1 MNTELTPTEPPQK
14 GRSDLTSIASIGT
27 GNMGTALIKG
37 IMSADEKLDVRA
49 TTNSAAS
56 AKALAEELPS
66 AAITSLEDDAGAN
79 RKAAAGADF
88 VFLGVKP
95 WMMADTVA
103 DLAPSLDA
111 NTVLVSMAAGV
122 AIADLATL
130 APKNKIVRIMP
141 NTPSAI
147 GHGVI
152 ALAPSAEVDE
162 TTVDTLRT
170 LLSGAGLV
178 VALDETEIP
187 AMTGISGSGVAYF
200 FLLAE
205 TMIAAGVKMG
215 LSEETAKQMVVA
227 TADGAGRLLSE
238 KPDPSAQRQAV
249 SSKGGTTLA
258 GLQTFI
264 DAGLF
269 DIAEAAA
276 QAAGNRSLEMEKE
289 NSQVING

>member
-1 MNTELTPTEPPQK
+1 
-14 GRSDLTSIASIGT
+14 
-27 GNMGTALIKG
+27 MGSALIKG
-37 IMSADEKLDVRA
+37 ILSADEKLEVRA

-56 AKALAEELPS
+56 AKRLAAELPS
-66 AAITSLEDDAGAN
+66 ATIISLEDDAEAN
-79 RKAAAGADF
+79 QKAAAGANF

-95 WMMADTVA
+95 WMMADTLRE
-103 DLAPSLDA
+103 LAPSLDA
-111 NTVLVSMAAGV
+111 DTVLVSMAAGV
-122 AIADLATL
+122 AMDDLATL
-130 APKNKIVRIMP
+130 APKNPIVRIMP
-141 NTPSAI
+141 NTPSSI

-152 ALAPSAEVDE
+152 ALAPSTEVDG

-178 VALDETEIP
+178 VELDESEIP

-276 QAAGNRSLEMEKE
+276 QAASDRSLEMEKE
-289 NSQVING
+289 NSEVING

>member
-1 MNTELTPTEPPQK
+1 M
-14 GRSDLTSIASIGT
+14 TSIASIGT
-27 GNMGTALIKG
+27 GNMGTALLKG
-37 IMSADEKLDVRA
+37 ILSADEKLDVRA

-56 AKALAEELPS
+56 AKRLAAELPS
-66 AAITSLEDDAGAN
+66 ATVTSVEDDAEAN
-79 RKAAAGADF
+79 RKVAEGADF

-95 WMMADTVA
+95 WMMAETVR
-103 DLAPSLDA
+103 DLAPSLNADS
-111 NTVLVSMAAGV
+111 VLVSMAAGV
-122 AIADLATL
+122 AMADLATL
-130 APKNKIVRIMP
+130 APHNPIVRIMP
-141 NTPSAI
+141 NTPSSI

-152 ALAPSAEVDE
+152 ALAPSAEVDD

-178 VALDETEIP
+178 VALDESEIP

-227 TADGAGRLLSE
+227 TADGAGRLLTE

-269 DIAEAAA
+269 DTTEAAV

-289 NSQVING
+289 NSEVING

>member
-1 MNTELTPTEPPQK
+1 
-14 GRSDLTSIASIGT
+14 
-27 GNMGTALIKG
+27 MGSALIKG
-37 IMSADEKLDVRA
+37 ILSADEKLDVRA

-56 AKALAEELPS
+56 AKRLAADLPS
-66 AAITSLEDDAGAN
+66 VTITSLEDDAEAN
-79 RKAAAGADF
+79 QKAAAGADF

-95 WMMADTVA
+95 WMMADTVR

-122 AIADLATL
+122 AMTDLATL
-130 APKNKIVRIMP
+130 APKNPIVRIMP
-141 NTPSAI
+141 NTPSSI

-178 VALDETEIP
+178 VALEESEIP

-289 NSQVING
+289 NSDVING

>member
-1 MNTELTPTEPPQK
+1 M
-14 GRSDLTSIASIGT
+14 TSIASIGT
-27 GNMGTALIKG
+27 GNMGTALITG
-37 IMSADEKLDVRA
+37 ILSADEKLDVRA

-56 AKALAEELPS
+56 AKRLAEELPS
-66 AAITSLEDDAGAN
+66 ATITSLEDDAEAN
-79 RKAAAGADF
+79 SKAADGADF

-95 WMMADTVA
+95 WMMADTLR
-103 DLAPSLDA
+103 DLAPSLST

-122 AIADLATL
+122 AITDLATL
-130 APKNKIVRIMP
+130 APKNPIVRIMP
-141 NTPSAI
+141 NTPSSI

-162 TTVDTLRT
+162 TTVDTLRS

-178 VALDETEIP
+178 VALDESEIP

-227 TADGAGRLLSE
+227 TADGAGRLLAE

-269 DIAEAAA
+269 DTTEAAA

-289 NSQVING
+289 NSEVING

>member
-1 MNTELTPTEPPQK
+1 M
-14 GRSDLTSIASIGT
+14 TSIASIGT

-37 IMSADEKLDVRA
+37 ILGADEKLDVRA

-56 AKALAEELPS
+56 AKRLAAELPN
-66 AAITSLEDDAGAN
+66 ATVTSVEDDVEAN
-79 RKAAAGADF
+79 RTAAEGADF
-88 VFLGVKP
+88 VLLGVKP
-95 WMMADTVA
+95 WMMAETVR
-103 DLAPSLDA
+103 DLAPYLSA
-111 NTVLVSMAAGV
+111 HTVLVSMAAGV
-122 AIADLATL
+122 AMADLSAL
-130 APKNKIVRIMP
+130 APENPVVRIMP
-141 NTPSAI
+141 NTPSSI

-152 ALAPSAEVDE
+152 ALAPSAEVTE

-178 VALDETEIP
+178 VELEEDQIP

-205 TMIAAGVKMG
+205 SMIAAGVKMG

-227 TADGAGRLLSE
+227 TADGAGRLLTE

-258 GLQTFI
+258 GLETFI
-264 DAGLF
+264 DAGIF

-276 QAAGNRSLEMEKE
+276 QAAGGRSLEMEKE
-289 NSQVING
+289 NSEAING

>member
-1 MNTELTPTEPPQK
+1 MA
-14 GRSDLTSIASIGT
+14 SIASIGT

-37 IMSADEKLDVRA
+37 ILSADEKLEVRA

-56 AKALAEELPS
+56 AKRLAEDLPNVTV
-66 AAITSLEDDAGAN
+66 TSLEDDAEAN
-79 RKAAAGADF
+79 SKAADGADF

-95 WMMADTVA
+95 WMMAETLR
-103 DLAPSLDA
+103 DLAPSL
-111 NTVLVSMAAGV
+111 NSTTVIVSMAAGV
-122 AIADLATL
+122 AMTDLASL
-130 APKNKIVRIMP
+130 APQNPIVRIMP
-141 NTPSAI
+141 NTPSSI

-178 VALDETEIP
+178 VALDESEIP

-215 LSEETAKQMVVA
+215 LNEETAKQMVVA
-227 TADGAGRLLSE
+227 TADGAGRLLTDN
-238 KPDPSAQRQAV
+238 PDPSAQRQAV

-258 GLQTFI
+258 GLQAFL

-269 DIAEAAA
+269 DTAEAAV

-289 NSQVING
+289 NSEVING

>member
-1 MNTELTPTEPPQK
+1 M
-14 GRSDLTSIASIGT
+14 TSIASIGT
-27 GNMGTALIKG
+27 GNMGSALIKG
-37 IMSADEKLDVRA
+37 ILSADEKLDVRA

-56 AKALAEELPS
+56 AKRLAADLPS
-66 AAITSLEDDAGAN
+66 ATITSLEDDAEAN
-79 RKAAAGADF
+79 QKAAAGADF

-95 WMMADTVA
+95 WMMADTVR

-122 AIADLATL
+122 AMTDLATL
-130 APKNKIVRIMP
+130 APKNPIVRIMP
-141 NTPSAI
+141 NTPSSI

-178 VALDETEIP
+178 VALDESEIP

-276 QAAGNRSLEMEKE
+276 QAAGSRSLEMEKE
-289 NSQVING
+289 NSEVING

>member
-1 MNTELTPTEPPQK
+1 M
-14 GRSDLTSIASIGT
+14 TSIASIGT

-37 IMSADEKLDVRA
+37 IISADEKLDVRA
-49 TTNSAAS
+49 TTNSATS
-56 AKALAEELPS
+56 AKRLAAELPS
-66 AAITSLEDDAGAN
+66 ATITSLEDDAEAN
-79 RKAAAGADF
+79 SKAAAGADF

-95 WMMADTVA
+95 WMMADTVR
-103 DLAPSLDA
+103 DLAPSLSA
-111 NTVLVSMAAGV
+111 NSVLVSMAAGV
-122 AIADLATL
+122 AMADLATL

-141 NTPSAI
+141 NTPSSI

-269 DIAEAAA
+269 DTAEAAA

-289 NSQVING
+289 NSEVING

>member
-1 MNTELTPTEPPQK
+1 M
-14 GRSDLTSIASIGT
+14 TSIASIGT

-37 IMSADEKLDVRA
+37 ILSADENLEVRA

-56 AKALAEELPS
+56 AQKLLSELPL
-66 AAITSLEDDAGAN
+66 ATVTALEDDPEAN

-95 WMMADTVA
+95 WMMADTLR
-103 DLAPSLDA
+103 DLAAELDPDA
-111 NTVLVSMAAGV
+111 VLVSMAAGV
-122 AIADLATL
+122 AASDLAVL
-130 APKNKIVRIMP
+130 APDSPIVRIMP
-141 NTPSAI
+141 NTPSSI

-152 ALAPSAEVDE
+152 ALAPAAEVDSA
-162 TTVDTLRT
+162 TVETLRT

-178 VALDETEIP
+178 VELSESEIP
-187 AMTGISGSGVAYF
+187 ATTGISGSGVAYF

-205 TMIAAGVKMG
+205 AMIAAGVKMG
-215 LSEETAKQMVVA
+215 LSEEAARQMVVA

-238 KPDPSAQRQAV
+238 KPDPAAQRRAV

-258 GLQTFI
+258 GLSRFL
-264 DAGLF
+264 DAGIF

-276 QAAGNRSLEMEKE
+276 RAAGERSLEMERE
-289 NSQVING
+289 NSEVING

>member
-1 MNTELTPTEPPQK
+1 
-14 GRSDLTSIASIGT
+14 
-27 GNMGTALIKG
+27 MGTALLKG
-37 IMSADEKLDVRA
+37 ILSADEKLDVRA

-56 AKALAEELPS
+56 AKRLAAELPS
-66 AAITSLEDDAGAN
+66 ATVTSMEDSPEAN
-79 RKAAAGADF
+79 RTAAAGADF

-95 WMMADTVA
+95 WMMADTVR

-122 AIADLATL
+122 AMTDLGAL
-130 APKNKIVRIMP
+130 APQSPIVRIMP
-141 NTPSAI
+141 NTPSSI

-152 ALAPSAEVDE
+152 ALAPSAEVE
-162 TTVDTLRT
+162 EATVGTLRN

-187 AMTGISGSGVAYF
+187 AMTGIAGSGVAYF

-215 LSEETAKQMVVA
+215 LSEHTARQMVVA
-227 TADGAGRLLSE
+227 TADGAGRLLSA

-269 DIAEAAA
+269 DIAEAAV
-276 QAAGNRSLEMEKE
+276 QAAGNRSLEMEQE
-289 NSQVING
+289 NSEVING

>member
-1 MNTELTPTEPPQK
+1 M
-14 GRSDLTSIASIGT
+14 TSIASIGT
-27 GNMGTALIKG
+27 GNMGTALLKG
-37 IMSADEKLDVRA
+37 ILSADEKLDVRA

-56 AKALAEELPS
+56 AKRLAAELPS
-66 AAITSLEDDAGAN
+66 ATVTSMEDSPEAN
-79 RKAAAGADF
+79 RRAAAGADF

-95 WMMADTVA
+95 WMMADTVR
-103 DLAPSLDA
+103 DLAPSLAA

-122 AIADLATL
+122 AMTDLATL
-130 APKNKIVRIMP
+130 APQSPIVRIMP
-141 NTPSAI
+141 NTPSSI

-152 ALAPSAEVDE
+152 ALAPSAGVEE
-162 TTVDTLRT
+162 ATVGTLRT

-187 AMTGISGSGVAYF
+187 AMTGIAGSGVAYF

-215 LSEETAKQMVVA
+215 LSEDTARQMVVA
-227 TADGAGRLLSE
+227 TADGAGRLLSA

-269 DIAEAAA
+269 DIAEAAV
-276 QAAGNRSLEMEKE
+276 QAAGNRSLEMEQE
-289 NSQVING
+289 NSEVING

>member
-1 MNTELTPTEPPQK
+1 M
-14 GRSDLTSIASIGT
+14 TSIASIGT
-27 GNMGTALIKG
+27 GNMGSALIKG
-37 IMSADEKLDVRA
+37 ILSADENLEVRA
-49 TTNSAAS
+49 TTNSTAS
-56 AKALAEELPS
+56 AQRLSTELPN
-66 AAITSLEDDAGAN
+66 ATVTAVEDDPEAN

-95 WMMADTVA
+95 WMMAETLR
-103 DLAPSLDA
+103 DLAAELDPQA
-111 NTVLVSMAAGV
+111 VLVSMAAGV
-122 AIADLATL
+122 ASSDLAVL
-130 APKNKIVRIMP
+130 APGNPIVRIMP
-141 NTPSAI
+141 NTPSSI

-152 ALAPSAEVDE
+152 ALAPDAEVDSATIE
-162 TTVDTLRT
+162 TLHT

-178 VALDETEIP
+178 VELSESEIP

-205 TMIAAGVKMG
+205 AMIAAGVKMG

-238 KPDPSAQRQAV
+238 KPDPAAQRQAV

-258 GLQTFI
+258 GLSQFLDSGI
-264 DAGLF
+264 F

-276 QAAGNRSLEMEKE
+276 RAAGDRSLEMERE
-289 NSQVING
+289 NSEVING

>member
-1 MNTELTPTEPPQK
+1 MA
-14 GRSDLTSIASIGT
+14 SIASIGT

-37 IMSADEKLDVRA
+37 ILSADEKLEVRA

-56 AKALAEELPS
+56 AKRLAADLPS
-66 AAITSLEDDAGAN
+66 ATIISLEDDAEAN
-79 RKAAAGADF
+79 QKAAAGADF
-88 VFLGVKP
+88 VFLGIKP
-95 WMMADTVA
+95 WMMADTLRE
-103 DLAPSLDA
+103 LAPSLDA

-122 AIADLATL
+122 AMDDLATL
-130 APKNKIVRIMP
+130 APKNPIVRIMP

-178 VALDETEIP
+178 VALEEAEIP

-276 QAAGNRSLEMEKE
+276 QAAGDRSLEMEKE
-289 NSQVING
+289 NSAVING

>member
-1 MNTELTPTEPPQK
+1 MI
-14 GRSDLTSIASIGT
+14 SIASIGT
-27 GNMGTALIKG
+27 GNMGTALLKG
-37 IMSADEKLDVRA
+37 ILSADEKLDVRA

-56 AKALAEELPS
+56 AKRLATELPS
-66 AAITSLEDDAGAN
+66 ATVTSAEDDAEAN

-95 WMMADTVA
+95 WMMAETVR
-103 DLAPSLDA
+103 DLAPSLSAD
-111 NTVLVSMAAGV
+111 TVLVSMAAGV
-122 AIADLATL
+122 AMADLAAL
-130 APKNKIVRIMP
+130 APESPIVRIMP
-141 NTPSAI
+141 NTPSSI

-178 VALDETEIP
+178 VALDESEIP

-215 LSEETAKQMVVA
+215 LNEETAKQMVVA
-227 TADGAGRLLSE
+227 TADGAGRLLTE
-238 KPDPSAQRQAV
+238 NPDPSAQRQAV

-258 GLQTFI
+258 GLQAFL

-269 DIAEAAA
+269 DTAEAAV

-289 NSQVING
+289 NSEVING

>member
-1 MNTELTPTEPPQK
+1 M
-14 GRSDLTSIASIGT
+14 TSIASIGT

-49 TTNSAAS
+49 TTNSATS
-56 AKALAEELPS
+56 AKRLAAELPS
-66 AAITSLEDDAGAN
+66 ATSTSLEDDAEAN
-79 RKAAAGADF
+79 SKAAAGADF

-103 DLAPSLDA
+103 DLAPSLSA
-111 NTVLVSMAAGV
+111 NSVLVSMAAGV
-122 AIADLATL
+122 AMADLATL

-141 NTPSAI
+141 NTPSSI

-269 DIAEAAA
+269 DTAEAAA

-289 NSQVING
+289 NSKVING

>member
-1 MNTELTPTEPPQK
+1 
-14 GRSDLTSIASIGT
+14 
-27 GNMGTALIKG
+27 MGSALIKG
-37 IMSADEKLDVRA
+37 ILSADEKLDVRA

-56 AKALAEELPS
+56 AKRLAAELPS
-66 AAITSLEDDAGAN
+66 ATIISVDDDAEAN
-79 RKAAAGADF
+79 QKAAAGADF

-95 WMMADTVA
+95 WMMADT
-103 DLAPSLDA
+103 LRELSPSLDA

-122 AIADLATL
+122 AMDDLATL
-130 APKNKIVRIMP
+130 APQNPIVRIMP

-178 VALDETEIP
+178 VALEEAQIP

-215 LSEETAKQMVVA
+215 LSEETATQMVVA

-276 QAAGNRSLEMEKE
+276 QAAGDRSLEMEKE
-289 NSQVING
+289 NSEAING

>member
-1 MNTELTPTEPPQK
+1 M
-14 GRSDLTSIASIGT
+14 TSIASIGT
-27 GNMGTALIKG
+27 GNMGSALIKG
-37 IMSADEKLDVRA
+37 ILSADEKLDVRA
-49 TTNSAAS
+49 TTNSAVS
-56 AKALAEELPS
+56 AKRLAADLPS
-66 AAITSLEDDAGAN
+66 VTITSLEDDAEAN
-79 RKAAAGADF
+79 QKAAAGADF

-95 WMMADTVA
+95 WMMADTVR

-122 AIADLATL
+122 AMTDLATL
-130 APKNKIVRIMP
+130 APKNPIVRIMP
-141 NTPSAI
+141 NTPSSI

-178 VALDETEIP
+178 VALDESEIP

-276 QAAGNRSLEMEKE
+276 QAAGSRSLEMEKE
-289 NSQVING
+289 NSEVING

>member
-1 MNTELTPTEPPQK
+1 M
-14 GRSDLTSIASIGT
+14 TSIASIGT

-49 TTNSAAS
+49 TTNSATS
-56 AKALAEELPS
+56 AKRLAAELPS
-66 AAITSLEDDAGAN
+66 ATITSLEDDAEAN
-79 RKAAAGADF
+79 SKAAAGADF

-103 DLAPSLDA
+103 DLAPSLSA
-111 NTVLVSMAAGV
+111 NSVLVSMAAGV
-122 AIADLATL
+122 AMADLATL

-141 NTPSAI
+141 NTPSSI

-269 DIAEAAA
+269 DTAEAAV

-289 NSQVING
+289 NSKVING

>member
-1 MNTELTPTEPPQK
+1 M
-14 GRSDLTSIASIGT
+14 TSIASIGT
-27 GNMGTALIKG
+27 GNMGSALIKG
-37 IMSADEKLDVRA
+37 ILSADEKLDVRA

-56 AKALAEELPS
+56 AKRLAADLPS
-66 AAITSLEDDAGAN
+66 VTITSLEDDAEAN
-79 RKAAAGADF
+79 QKAAAGADF

-95 WMMADTVA
+95 WMMADTVR

-122 AIADLATL
+122 AMTDLATL
-130 APKNKIVRIMP
+130 APKNPIVRIMP
-141 NTPSAI
+141 NTPSSI

-178 VALDETEIP
+178 VALEESEIP

-289 NSQVING
+289 NSDVING

>member
-1 MNTELTPTEPPQK
+1 MTT
-14 GRSDLTSIASIGT
+14 IASIGT
-27 GNMGTALIKG
+27 GNMGTALLKG
-37 IMSADEKLDVRA
+37 ILSADEKLDVRA

-56 AKALAEELPS
+56 AKRLAAELPN
-66 AAITSLEDDAGAN
+66 ATVTSVEDDAEAN
-79 RKAAAGADF
+79 RKAAEGADF

-95 WMMADTVA
+95 WMMAETVR
-103 DLAPSLDA
+103 DLSPSLNA
-111 NTVLVSMAAGV
+111 GSVLVSMAAGV
-122 AIADLATL
+122 AMADLATL
-130 APKNKIVRIMP
+130 APQNPIVRIMP
-141 NTPSAI
+141 NTPSSI

-152 ALAPSAEVDE
+152 ALAPSAKVDG

-178 VALDETEIP
+178 VALDEAEIP

-205 TMIAAGVKMG
+205 TMIAAGMKMG

-227 TADGAGRLLSE
+227 TADGAGRLLTE

-269 DIAEAAA
+269 DTTAAAA
-276 QAAGNRSLEMEKE
+276 QAAGDRSLEMEKE
-289 NSQVING
+289 NSEVING

>member
-1 MNTELTPTEPPQK
+1 M
-14 GRSDLTSIASIGT
+14 TSIASIGT
-27 GNMGTALIKG
+27 GNMGSALIKG
-37 IMSADEKLDVRA
+37 ILSADEKLDVRA

-56 AKALAEELPS
+56 AKRLAADLPS
-66 AAITSLEDDAGAN
+66 ATIISLEDDAEAN
-79 RKAAAGADF
+79 QKAAAGADF
-88 VFLGVKP
+88 VFLGIKP
-95 WMMADTVA
+95 WMMADTLRE
-103 DLAPSLDA
+103 LAPSLDA

-122 AIADLATL
+122 AMDDLATL
-130 APKNKIVRIMP
+130 APKNPIVRIMP

-178 VALDETEIP
+178 VALEEAEIP

-276 QAAGNRSLEMEKE
+276 QAAGDRSLEMEKE
-289 NSQVING
+289 NSAVING